1 MSRSFAI
8 TPQQESKTIPLL
20 HLRFRIFVE
29 NLGVKN
35 YHHREME
42 SKRQQKVA
50 RQIQKDLSDIFQKE
64 GRTWFDNA
72 FITVTVVRMSPDLG
86 VARVY
91 LSFLIAKNKGILL
104 EQIQERS
111 KSIRQLLGQKIRHQL
126 RIVPELHF
134 YLDDTAEYA
143 AKMDTLFAGLT
154 IPPTKEEN

>member
-1 MSRSFAI
+1 
-8 TPQQESKTIPLL
+8 
-20 HLRFRIFVE
+20 
-29 NLGVKN
+29 
-35 YHHREME
+35 ME

-72 FITVTVVRMSPDLG
+72 FITVTIVRMSPDLG

-91 LSFLIAKNKGILL
+91 LSFLAVKNKGLVL

-111 KSIRQLLGQKIRHQL
+111 KQIRQLLGQRVRHQL
-126 RIVPELHF
+126 RIVPEIHF

-154 IPPTKEEN
+154 IPPPPQDNEEQ

>member
-1 MSRSFAI
+1 
-8 TPQQESKTIPLL
+8 
-20 HLRFRIFVE
+20 
-29 NLGVKN
+29 
-35 YHHREME
+35 ME

-91 LSFLIAKNKGILL
+91 LSFLIAKNKGFLL

-126 RIVPELHF
+126 RIVPEIHF

-154 IPPTKEEN
+154 IPPTQKDESAE